1 MGFGQLGRLTLGEMG
16 GGGGGL
22 PAPPSGY
29 AYWVDDD
36 GAYFVDDDGAFI
48 LLEV

>member
-1 MGFGQLGRLTLGEMG
+1 MSWGWESWGWGDSSG
-16 GGGGGL
+16 GMV
-22 PAPPSGY
+22 APSGF
-29 AYWVDDD
+29 AFWVDDD